1 MALVLPPIPTDLV
14 PLVGKPPRYTLRRLP
29 YPGNTRPYY
38 SYLKELDIEVPDI
51 PEGVDPVDSTSGY
64 DWKGLLSKV
73 FDFET
78 AEEALEWARL
88 GIVEVI
94 NDLKE
99 ARALMTE
106 CADSVR
112 HPSSEGDDGLGLAQ
126 CSKDLVEAST
136 IWAKVVWRYWLW
148 CAAARAFY
156 ARIPSHVLHDRR
168 VTSIESSVQALN
180 TDIGSLGTQVGS
192 LDGKM
197 DAIMRLLQGSGGG
210 TRCVSLAYAFRCS

>member
-38 SYLKELDIEVPDI
+38 SYLKE
-51 PEGVDPVDSTSGY
+51 
-64 DWKGLLSKV
+64 KV

-112 HPSSEGDDGLGLAQ
+112 HPSCEGDDGLGLAQ